1 MRPGWPEPAFAGE
14 SPATCSPFVTDD
26 SSEPPRSAADL
37 IRRHQLGIWRYLR
50 MLGCDESLADDLTQE
65 TLLKV
70 LTQDSFIQHND
81 AATAAY
87 LRRTAY
93 SLMVTFHRKGGRVKT
108 IFTADP
114 LDEVWDRW
122 AGRDLSGNELID
134 TLKICLE
141 GLTDRARTALRM
153 RFADEASRAEIAGV
167 LKITEHGARNL
178 MQRAKQQLR
187 DCIQEKLDPQN
198 SDEPK

>member
-1 MRPGWPEPAFAGE
+1 VSDEP
-14 SPATCSPFVTDD
+14 C
-26 SSEPPRSAADL
+26 EPIPPNDVLSAEGL

-65 TLLKV
+65 TLVKV
-70 LTQDSFIQHND
+70 ICQETFSQWSDT
-81 AATAAY
+81 ATAAY
-87 LRRTAY
+87 LRRTARN
-93 SLMVTFHRKGGRVKT
+93 LLITQHRKGGRTKT

-122 AGRDLSGNELID
+122 AGRDLGGDEGID
-134 TLKICLE
+134 CLRLCLQS
-141 GLTDRARTALRM
+141 LTDRARMALQM
-153 RFADEASRAEIAGV
+153 RFAEDASRAEIAAK

-187 DCIQEKLDPQN
+187 DCVQSKLDELRAGHEAKARDGRENP
-198 SDEPK
+198 S